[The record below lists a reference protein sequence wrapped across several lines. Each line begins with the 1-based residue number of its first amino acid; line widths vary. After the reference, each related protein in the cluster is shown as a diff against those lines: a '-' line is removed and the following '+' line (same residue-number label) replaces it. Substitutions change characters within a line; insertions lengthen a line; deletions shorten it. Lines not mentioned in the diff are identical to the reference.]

1 MVNVILLALT
11 LAAAP
16 QAAGAH
22 PPEAFPPVF
31 TLEEALQELDAQN
44 LTLAQAR
51 RRADEADA
59 AVGQVR
65 AQLVPTLSLAG
76 SYVRNSDD
84 AVVSLGDLLKQLT
97 PPGEPIPPAP
107 ADLVIQPLEVLSGS
121 ATLRVPLVAP
131 TAWFDV
137 AAARQ
142 SSRAAGAS
150 ADAVRQAL
158 RAGLAQAGWGALAAE
173 ERVGASERAVEA
185 ASEFARTARRKLEA
199 GSAEALSVTR
209 AETELVK
216 RESDLAQARAERD
229 RSRLALGILLG
240 RAEPIRIA
248 MPSPRP
254 AEPVAVEAV
263 AAEALRVRPEMG
275 ARAADIRAAEHRLDS
290 SRWRFAPQLSATG
303 TAFVS
308 DQPFATGEQEGWRAT
323 IDLTWTLFDGGLRS
337 GKRREAEAKLA
348 GARAGQAEQRLQVIQ
363 EVEDA
368 SRDVRVA
375 QERFRLAERQRA
387 LAEDSASSA
396 ERGYEA
402 GVASSLDVV
411 DANDRLYQ
419 AELGLAEAHARLGIA
434 LVALERASGRGP

>member
-1 MVNVILLALT
+1 MVNGSLLALA
-11 LAAAP
+11 LAAAS

-22 PPEAFPPVF
+22 PPEAVPPVF

-84 AVVSLGDLLKQLT
+84 AVVSPGNLLQQLT
-97 PPGEPIPPAP
+97 PPGEPTPPAP
-107 ADLVIQPLEVLSGS
+107 ADLVIQPLEVFNGS

-131 TAWFDV
+131 AAWFDV
-137 AAARQ
+137 AAARH

-150 ADAVRQAL
+150 ADAVRQSL

-185 ASEFARTARRKLEA
+185 ASEHARTARRKLEA
-199 GSAEALSVTR
+199 GTAEALSVTR

-216 RESDLAQARAERD
+216 RESELAQARAERD
-229 RSRLALGILLG
+229 RARLALGILLG
-240 RAEPIRIA
+240 RAEPVRIA

-263 AAEALRVRPEMG
+263 EALRVRPEMA
-275 ARAADIRAAEHRLDS
+275 ARTADVRAAEQRLAS
-290 SRWRFAPQLSATG
+290 ARWRLAPQISATG
-303 TAFVS
+303 TAFAS
-308 DQPFATGEQEGWRAT
+308 NQPFATGEEEGWRAT
-323 IDLTWTLFDGGLRS
+323 IDLTWTPFDGGLRS
-337 GKRREAEAKLA
+337 GRRREAEAKLA
-348 GARAGQAEQRLQVIQ
+348 GARAGEAEQRLHVIQ

-375 QERFRLAERQRA
+375 LERLRLAERQRA
-387 LAEDSASSA
+387 LAGDSAESA
-396 ERGYEA
+396 GRGYEA
-402 GVASSLDVV
+402 GVAGALDVV

-434 LVALERASGRGP
+434 VVALDRAAGRGP